1 MAKVFL
7 INPSMDVPS
16 GFGEY
21 HKLME
26 PMPCIGLAYLASSCR
41 KAGHDVLVLDNF
53 VENRPFEQVVAM
65 AASFGAQVVGIS
77 MLTPTAR
84 STEALGHF
92 IKTRLPSTK
101 VVFGNLHASL
111 FAKELLENGS
121 CDAVV
126 HGEGELVFP
135 KLVDAL
141 VGNGNLKDVEN
152 ITYKSDGEIFSTLR
166 GEPIKDLD
174 SLPYPA
180 WDLFPWRAYT
190 FLPFVTV
197 AKPCLAIMG
206 SRGCPFRCKFCALGY
221 MGNLVRKRSPESIA
235 DEIEW
240 LVKKFGTRHV
250 GFVDPIFPLDKKHAI
265 ETCRAIR
272 SRNIPGKWWW
282 TSETRVDIVD
292 EEMCREMKLARCKR
306 ISFGIES
313 GVNEILASIGK
324 RYTTDDVKRGVAAA
338 RKAGLEISAF
348 FMLGLPGETKEMAQE
363 TIRFVLSLD
372 IDFAKFAITI
382 PLPGSE
388 LYDDLVKSGKIKM
401 TDWDKFT
408 TFNPDPN
415 SLPYVPDGMTGEELL
430 KLQQLANLKFY
441 FRPKMI
447 LRHLFVIRTIGFKQL
462 FNGAILILKNLKQ
475 LVKSRL

>member
-26 PMPCIGLAYLASSCR
+26 PMPCIGLAYLASNCQ

-53 VENRPFEQVVAM
+53 AENKPFEQIVDM
-65 AASFGAQVVGIS
+65 AKSFGAQVVGIS

-84 STEALGHF
+84 STEALGRF
-92 IKTRLPSTK
+92 IKMKLPSAK

-111 FAKELLENGS
+111 FAQELIENGA

-126 HGEGELVFP
+126 HGEGEIIFPELVE
-135 KLVDAL
+135 AL
-141 VGNGNLKDVEN
+141 LNNGKISKIQG
-152 ITYKSDGEIFSTLR
+152 ITYKSENGIVSTKR
-166 GEPIKDLD
+166 CEPIRDLD
-174 SLPYPA
+174 SLPRPA
-180 WDLFPWRAYT
+180 WELFPWRAYT

-235 DEIEW
+235 DEVEW
-240 LVKKFGTRHV
+240 LVKKFGARHV

-265 ETCRAIR
+265 ATCRAIR
-272 SRNIPGKWWW
+272 AKNISETWWW

-292 EEMCREMKLARCKR
+292 EEMCKEMKLARCKR

-313 GVNEILASIGK
+313 GVNEILANIGK
-324 RYTTDDVKRGVAAA
+324 RYTTDDVRRGVAAA
-338 RKAGLEISAF
+338 KKSGLEISAF
-348 FMLGLPGETKEMAQE
+348 FMLGLPGETKKMAEE
-363 TIRFVLSLD
+363 TIKFVLSLD
-372 IDFAKFAITI
+372 IDFAKYAITI

-388 LYDDLVKSGKIKM
+388 LYDDLVKRGKILAAE
-401 TDWDKFT
+401 WDKFT

-415 SLPYVPDGMTGEELL
+415 SLPYVPDGMTGGELL
-430 KLQQLANLKFY
+430 RLQQLANLKFY

-447 LRHLFVIRTIGFKQL
+447 FRHLFVIRTIGFKQL

-475 LVKSRL
+475 LLKDRM